1 MNDLSSKESFK
12 QAVVLHHP
20 NYPATQNITREICK
34 WLTDHGV
41 EARPGSSRD
50 HKAKIEPQIEDIDLI
65 VVVGGDGSLLRAA
78 HMAAG
83 YNIPIVGV
91 NMGRVGFLSE
101 MNPDNWPD
109 LMPHVL
115 SGDYWIERRM
125 MINAEAWHQ
134 GQLMDRQVALNDVVI
149 SRGSLARVIH
159 LDTEVDGDYL
169 TNYVC
174 DGLIV
179 ATPTGSTAYALAVGG
194 PILPPELRNILII
207 PVAPHLALDR
217 AIILSEGS
225 TIRIRV
231 GERHHAVLTV
241 DGQFEIELQGG
252 DYVDVKTSESVSHFI
267 RLGKK
272 TYFYETLLKRLEP
285 KQVLRND
292 S

>member
-1 MNDLSSKESFK
+1 MNDLPIKKPFK

-20 NYPATQNITREICK
+20 NYPATQRVTREICK
-34 WLTDHGV
+34 WLTDREV

-50 HKAKIEPQIEDIDLI
+50 HRAKIEPQIENIDLI

-83 YNIPIVGV
+83 HDIPIVGV

-109 LMPHVL
+109 LMPRVL
-115 SGDYWIERRM
+115 SGDYWLERRM
-125 MINAEAWHQ
+125 MIKAETWHQ
-134 GQLMDRQVALNDVVI
+134 GRLVDEQVALNDVVI

-159 LDTEVDGDYL
+159 LETEVDGDYL

-179 ATPTGSTAYALAVGG
+179 STPTGSTAYALAVGG

-225 TIRIRV
+225 TVRICV

-241 DGQFEIELQGG
+241 DGQFEVDLQDG
-252 DYVDVKTSESVSHFI
+252 DYVDVKTSEYVSHFI

-292 S
+292 